1 MTNNIKIIA
10 IIGIVIVAVFVA
22 IGVLTYFNR
31 NRAPEGELPQVSETH
46 GTTNQKSQTLTPSAT
61 PVLIDYS
68 QVELPASDN
77 ESLDNLITEE
87 EIMEHE
93 EEVAKQTEQPIYEE
107 ETEEVVPE
115 EIVPEMTEEEI
126 IEMKKKYEDA
136 QKQAQANPDV
146 QEPFG
151 EPFVPDEPE
160 PKPQRDADGYLYTK
174 EEAIEIFRNEFQ
186 KLIDVNDFNY
196 TYARETAIEDGNST
210 PEEFEADLNQLLTD
224 PYSSEILTRAFE
236 KYRQYGNLGI
246 LIGSASTWLS
256 CGGDDGKYK
265 YTETR

>member
-151 EPFVPDEPE
+151 EPFVPDEPA

-174 EEAIEIFRNEFQ
+174 EEAIEIFRKEFQ
-186 KLIDVNDFNY
+186 EYIDTNHFNY
-196 TYARETAIEDGNST
+196 TWARDSAIERGYST
-210 PEEFEADLNQLLTD
+210 EEEFKNDLHQLLTD
-224 PYSSEILTRAFE
+224 PYSSEFLARAFE
-236 KYRQYGNLGI
+236 DYRKYGHFGALVLEASMWLG
-246 LIGSASTWLS
+246 A
-256 CGGDDGKYK
+256 GGDDAEWSESI
-265 YTETR
+265 TQ